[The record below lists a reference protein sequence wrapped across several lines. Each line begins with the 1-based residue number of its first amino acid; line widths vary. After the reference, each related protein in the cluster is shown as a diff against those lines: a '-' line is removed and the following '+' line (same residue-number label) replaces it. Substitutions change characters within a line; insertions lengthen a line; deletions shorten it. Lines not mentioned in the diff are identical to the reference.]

1 MGFRTDDWQEGTTL
15 INNIVHK
22 SGSSAFIHK
31 GINTI
36 KNNIIIDCNRG
47 FHFRAYPQQY
57 FVPESDITNNIVY
70 SSSANFVPNS
80 IFKWGRMFV
89 HVAGIKPIPYEYNMD
104 YNSYWW
110 PGAEKDLENKRKNGI
125 EANGVV
131 MDPNFKDLSKQDYT
145 IKNKKLLKAIN
156 FEPFDTKL
164 SRFGITKEY
173 PAKFKALDKTLN

>member
-1 MGFRTDDWQEGTTL
+1 M
-15 INNIVHK
+15 
-22 SGSSAFIHK
+22 
-31 GINTI
+31 
-36 KNNIIIDCNRG
+36 
-47 FHFRAYPQQY
+47 
-57 FVPESDITNNIVY
+57 Y
-70 SSSANFVPNS
+70 SSSVNFVPNS

-89 HVAGIKPIPYEYNMD
+89 HIAGTKPIPYEYNMD

-131 MDPNFKDLSKQDYT
+131 MDPNFNDLSKQDYT
-145 IKNKKLLKAIN
+145 IKNKKLLKAIK